1 MTTEEQNL
9 ASARLADAA
18 TILEA
23 EFPDIND
30 RVTAGTLSGQAVIM
44 VHADMVVRVVRN
56 PEGIIQEVDGNY
68 SRTLASASVYA
79 GGLTLLP
86 YERRLLSGA
95 RARLGSF
102 RPTLEI
108 PAYPDTTWRPL

>member
-1 MTTEEQNL
+1 MTAEEQSL
-9 ASARLADAA
+9 ALARLDDAA

-30 RVTAGTLSGQAVIM
+30 RLASGALPSQVVKM

-86 YERRLLSGA
+86 YERRLLSGS

-108 PAYPDTTWRPL
+108 PTYSDPLWRPL